1 MASPLA
7 RHLHISDILALQPGD
22 RIVAHPI
29 TEELIVTR
37 DGTDVSPTAL
47 NVAHQSFAPRGTLRA
62 ENLEKILDCLL
73 ETRIV
78 VRSEDDKVLQVLELN
93 ARNWRE
99 IIASPEKRL
108 EQEGST
114 ATESESPLNAHV
126 DLMVGGLRIAKGE
139 VVREEGG
146 GALLITE
153 LVGRNREKLA
163 GRGLPLV

>member
-78 VRSEDDKVLQVLELN
+78 VRSADGKVLQVLELN
-93 ARNWRE
+93 ARNWRD
-99 IIASPEKRL
+99 IVASPESGL
-108 EQEGST
+108 QPEEPT
-114 ATESESPLNAHV
+114 VDESESPEKVEV
-126 DLMVGGLRIAKGE
+126 DLMVGGLRIARGE
-139 VVREEGG
+139 VVHEKGE
-146 GALLITE
+146 GALLVTE

-163 GRGLPLV
+163 GRAFPLA